1 MSVARRAPLPSSYRC
16 WSPLSGP
23 LSAQEPVK
31 VKVFVASMF
40 EIGENSGDRAGEFQ
54 HWYERYW
61 AKSEPIV
68 TRGALNPVFC
78 NADGV
83 CGAVLGMGKVSSSA
97 SMQAILLNPALDFSE
112 AYFILSGVAGTP
124 PSRGTIGDVSWAHL
138 GGRL

>member
-1 MSVARRAPLPSSYRC
+1 MLV
-16 WSPLSGP
+16 PLSGP

-61 AKSEPIV
+61 ADSEPIV

-97 SMQAILLNPALDFSE
+97 SMQAVLLNPALDFSE
-112 AYFILSGVAGTP
+112 AYFVLSGVVSAIAGTRTRSLRA
-124 PSRGTIGDVSWAHL
+124 SRSSCR
-138 GGRL
+138 GRAMSSSASTSSTRP